1 MALLFDY
8 IFPKHYFW
16 HRGFDSMYGAIA
28 RWVRKLGER
37 NHSLTELDCLL
48 VVKSLFG
55 LHHWDSRWNSLKIS
69 CLMKHVEHWTPI
81 ADYDKVTAWVSTG
94 RRPHVGDAMTA
105 WRFAWHPNS
114 LKESG
119 TPAFPFS
126 SRSRLGRI

>member
-1 MALLFDY
+1 MKSIRLQLDGLSRKVELGGILRIATFSSLTGQNYQQMALLFDY

-55 LHHWDSRWNSLKIS
+55 LQL
-69 CLMKHVEHWTPI
+69 P
-81 ADYDKVTAWVSTG
+81 TG
-94 RRPHVGDAMTA
+94 IPDGI
-105 WRFAWHPNS
+105 
-114 LKESG
+114 L
-119 TPAFPFS
+119 
-126 SRSRLGRI
+126 